1 MTHIAWAMP
10 INMFVNL
17 NKDVQLDIEVKW
29 KPIQSSKQFNT
40 V

>member
-1 MTHIAWAMP
+1 MTHILWAMP

-17 NKDVQLDIEVKW
+17 NKDVHLHLEVKW
-29 KPIQSSKQFNT
+29 KPIQSRKQFTT

>member
-17 NKDVQLDIEVKW
+17 IKDVQLHIEVKW
-29 KPIQSSKQFNT
+29 KPIQSPKQFNT